1 MKEPVSQEVF
11 RQILAEMDIDDVSRT
26 SIRQCQMLGNKLEA
40 SAGEPFSHL
49 EIGVPGIPACP
60 IGIAAQKEAL
70 DKGLSAIYPPVQG
83 IPELKEN
90 AARFVKAFIDID
102 IDPKC
107 IVPTV
112 GSMQASHRHVS
123 KPL

>member
-11 RQILAEMDIDDVSRT
+11 RKILAEMDIDDVSRT
-26 SIRQCQMLGNKLEA
+26 SIRQCQMLGNKLEEGQ
-40 SAGEPFSHL
+40 GEPFSHL

-83 IPELKEN
+83 IPELKKN
-90 AARFVKAFIDID
+90 AAEFIKAFIDVD
-102 IDPKC
+102 IDPKG
-107 IVPTV
+107 IVPTEI
-112 GSMQASHRHVS
+112 GRAHV
-123 KPL
+123 